1 MLSKYEITL
10 KRLKDIEKQ
19 LGEFV
24 DASESD
30 NTLRSIP
37 SIRGD

>member
-1 MLSKYEITL
+1 VIDMLSEYEITL

-24 DASESD
+24 DASE
-30 NTLRSIP
+30 N
-37 SIRGD
+37 